1 MSSGPSS
8 GFCSEMDGED
18 AGKESYLG
26 GIGYRAGVGEIGLLS
41 FEPLLGLVV
50 QRSVTT
56 PQASC
61 TGINTADVYKLSR
74 RSRGCC
80 WF

>member
-8 GFCSEMDGED
+8 GFCSEMDRED

-26 GIGYRAGVGEIGLLS
+26 GIGHRASVGEVGLLS
-41 FEPLLGLVV
+41 VEPLLGLAV

-56 PQASC
+56 PQASS
-61 TGINTADVYKLSR
+61 TGINTVRMFIS
-74 RSRGCC
+74 
-80 WF
+80 

>member
-8 GFCSEMDGED
+8 GFCSEVDGED

-26 GIGYRAGVGEIGLLS
+26 GIGHRASVGEVGLLS
-41 FEPLLGLVV
+41 VELLLGLVV

-56 PQASC
+56 PQASS
-61 TGINTADVYKLSR
+61 TGVNTVWMFIS
-74 RSRGCC
+74 
-80 WF
+80 